1 MITIEGSLDI
11 KCPVEAVF
19 AYVTD
24 QRNIPQWEAAVKE
37 VQVIPDGPPAV
48 GTKSKVVGTFLGM
61 KLEAAFEITALEPN
75 RSYTYKGGAGPA
87 VGETTMHFEPMG
99 NGTGTRLGVTFHMEP
114 GGLFKIA
121 EPLLASQIKKQW
133 DADGQRLKALLEAQQ
148 S

>member
-1 MITIEGSLDI
+1 MITSEGSLDI
-11 KCPVEAVF
+11 QRPVEVVF
-19 AYVTD
+19 AYVAD
-24 QRNIPQWEAAVKE
+24 QRNCPQWEAAVKE

-48 GTKSKVVGTFLGM
+48 GTKTKVVGTFLGM

-87 VGETTMHFEPMG
+87 VGETIMRFEPAG
-99 NGTGTRLGVTFHMEP
+99 NGTGTRMSVTFHLEP

-133 DADGQRLKALLEAQQ
+133 EVDGQRLKTLLEAQQ
-148 S
+148 G

>member
-1 MITIEGSLDI
+1 MITIESSLDI
-11 KCPVEAVF
+11 QRPVETVF

-24 QRNIPQWEAAVKE
+24 QRNCPQWEAAVKK
-37 VQVIPDGPPAV
+37 VQVIPDGPPVV
-48 GTKSKVVGTFLGM
+48 GTKTKVVGTFLGM

-75 RSYTYKGGAGPA
+75 RSYTYQGGSDPA
-87 VGETTMHFEPMG
+87 VGETTMRFEPVG
-99 NGTGTRLGVTFHMEP
+99 NSTHMSVTFHMEP

-133 DADGQRLKALLEAQQ
+133 DADGQRLKALLETRQ